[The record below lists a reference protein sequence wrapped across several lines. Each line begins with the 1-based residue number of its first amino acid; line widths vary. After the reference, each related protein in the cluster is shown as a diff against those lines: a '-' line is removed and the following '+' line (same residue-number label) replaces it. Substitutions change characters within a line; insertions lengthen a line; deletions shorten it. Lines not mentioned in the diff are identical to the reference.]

1 MPELP
6 DVEGYR
12 RYLARHA
19 QGRRIERVEV
29 PDAELVRNRSAQALG
44 RALRGARFAEPRRHG
59 KWLIA
64 PAGDVEL
71 LMHFGMTGL
80 LRWSRDASDR
90 MSTTA

>member
-6 DVEGYR
+6 DVEGFR

-44 RALRGARFAEPRRHG
+44 RGCAVRASPRPN
-59 KWLIA
+59 A
-64 PAGDVEL
+64 V
-71 LMHFGMTGL
+71 
-80 LRWSRDASDR
+80 ASG
-90 MSTTA
+90 